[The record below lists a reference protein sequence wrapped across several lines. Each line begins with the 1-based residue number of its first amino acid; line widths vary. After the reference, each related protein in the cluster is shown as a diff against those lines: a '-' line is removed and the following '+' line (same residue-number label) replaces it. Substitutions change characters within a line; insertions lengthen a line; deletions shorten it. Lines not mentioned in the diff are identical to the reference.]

1 MKFCSEFNNVLTFF
15 PDKIRSCCV
24 LGNIGPIYYDDYN
37 GDIKSF
43 DFEYIK
49 NKKFEIYQ
57 KLLNENFEDLPC
69 KNCFYLKEKSED
81 DIFSPKYSLIY
92 LNNWTQCNC
101 GCFYC
106 DRLQFSKGKI
116 TKGKVRSEYYDS
128 LPIIKGL
135 YKHNLIDT
143 ERLRVVFHGGDF
155 SVLKEFKPLV
165 KTFLKYGVNK
175 IDFSSNNII
184 FQPIVRD
191 LLVKKKAS
199 LNMSLDCGSRETYKL
214 IKRVDKYNDVIHNL
228 RKYVIAS
235 KSDSP
240 EINVKYILLKN
251 INDNEKEITNF
262 INTMKKIGITRVS
275 LHLEHKYAIELFENK
290 DKIPVHYKNLI
301 GLFFELCKENGFYFD
316 TPDDIMDYIMT
327 NQ

>member
-143 ERLRVVFHGGDF
+143 ERLRVVFHGGD
-155 SVLKEFKPLV
+155 
-165 KTFLKYGVNK
+165 
-175 IDFSSNNII
+175 
-184 FQPIVRD
+184 
-191 LLVKKKAS
+191 
-199 LNMSLDCGSRETYKL
+199 
-214 IKRVDKYNDVIHNL
+214 
-228 RKYVIAS
+228 
-235 KSDSP
+235 
-240 EINVKYILLKN
+240 
-251 INDNEKEITNF
+251 
-262 INTMKKIGITRVS
+262 
-275 LHLEHKYAIELFENK
+275 
-290 DKIPVHYKNLI
+290 
-301 GLFFELCKENGFYFD
+301 
-316 TPDDIMDYIMT
+316 
-327 NQ
+327 